1 MPSFPIFTLIGTAAA
16 PGCRCGSRPGLR
28 GRLRWRSGQF
38 PSGMNG
44 FKSDLNVF
52 SLKMMFFN
60 FHLNRFKLDL
70 NCFIFEGSKFKL
82 EMNRFK
88 SELNKFF
95 SNMNRFKSKLNKFK
109 SALNRF
115 PPKVNPFI
123 SDLNSP
129 HSGPGTPRPHPCAP
143 RIGVG
148 CAPLNHDTAFC
159 HHRPYP
165 CRQDS
170 LLPELL
176 K

>member
-1 MPSFPIFTLIGTAAA
+1 MPSFPIFALIGTAAA
-16 PGCRCGSRPGLR
+16 PRCRCGSRPGLR
-28 GRLRWRSGQF
+28 GRLRWRGGQF

-70 NCFIFEGSKFKL
+70 NGFIFEGSKFKL
-82 EMNRFK
+82 EMNGFK
-88 SELNKFF
+88 SELNKFI
-95 SNMNRFKSKLNKFK
+95 SNMNRFKWKLNKFK
-109 SALNRF
+109 SALNPF

-123 SDLNSP
+123 FDMNSL
-129 HSGPGTPRPHPCAP
+129 RPHPRAP

-148 CAPLNHDTAFC
+148 CAPLIHDTAFRLR
-159 HHRPYP
+159 RPYP
-165 CRQDS
+165 CRQDR

>member
-1 MPSFPIFTLIGTAAA
+1 MASFPIFAPIGTAAA
-16 PGCRCGSRPGLR
+16 PGCRRGARPGLR
-28 GRLRWRSGQF
+28 GRLRWRGGQF

-70 NCFIFEGSKFKL
+70 NCFISEGSKFKL

-88 SELNKFF
+88 SELNKFI

-129 HSGPGTPRPHPCAP
+129 HPRPGTPRPHPCAP

-148 CAPLNHDTAFC
+148 CAPLNHDTAFFLR
-159 HHRPYP
+159 RPYP
-165 CRQDS
+165 CRRDR